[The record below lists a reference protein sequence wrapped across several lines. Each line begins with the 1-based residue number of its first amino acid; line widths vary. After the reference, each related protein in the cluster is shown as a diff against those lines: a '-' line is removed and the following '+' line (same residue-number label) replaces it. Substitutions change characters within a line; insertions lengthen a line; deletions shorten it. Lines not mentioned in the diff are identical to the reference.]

1 MDIIMNI
8 RRAVLFI
15 ASILLCG
22 LLFIYALFERDKEVH
37 QTREEE
43 KIKVRV
49 LACYEIQQEREL
61 LKQLAD
67 DFNQKYQACMVEV
80 EFIDKE
86 NLKKDICLRVDSGEQ
101 PDIVIGGSMEILGLA
116 DMGVLENV
124 DSLVKENLYHKLI
137 YPDMWQTTMNNGIYY
152 GIPFICNPYV
162 LFCNREYLK
171 KLEKPAPHTWEEVLE
186 ICSKSSQK
194 GVYGL
199 SMGVKR
205 SSDAATVFNYI
216 LYVSGANYYNLFSE
230 SGLGAIEIADILKRW
245 GYVDKYCINSTPKDA
260 AEVFREG
267 QSVFLLAPLDTRI
280 WLDHAQTA
288 FKYEIVAAPE
298 KIKSGYIISGDNLAL
313 LKGAKEEA
321 FQFVEY
327 LYTPQVRDRIV
338 QGTGTLPIFQEEFK
352 KYDNEGELRLLS
364 DRFIRQGECLKHYNS
379 WFEISDILSDSLRR
393 LLTKRNFDLPQMAEV
408 LQDKIR
414 VVIMSN

>member
-1 MDIIMNI
+1 
-8 RRAVLFI
+8 
-15 ASILLCG
+15 
-22 LLFIYALFERDKEVH
+22 
-37 QTREEE
+37 
-43 KIKVRV
+43 
-49 LACYEIQQEREL
+49 
-61 LKQLAD
+61 
-67 DFNQKYQACMVEV
+67 
-80 EFIDKE
+80 
-86 NLKKDICLRVDSGEQ
+86 
-101 PDIVIGGSMEILGLA
+101 
-116 DMGVLENV
+116 
-124 DSLVKENLYHKLI
+124 
-137 YPDMWQTTMNNGIYY
+137 
-152 GIPFICNPYV
+152 
-162 LFCNREYLK
+162 
-171 KLEKPAPHTWEEVLE
+171 
-186 ICSKSSQK
+186 
-194 GVYGL
+194 
-199 SMGVKR
+199 MGVKR

-280 WLDHAQTA
+280 WLDNAQTA

-338 QGTGTLPIFQEEFK
+338 QETGTLPIFQEEFK

-379 WFEISDILSDSLRR
+379 WFEISDILSDSLRS